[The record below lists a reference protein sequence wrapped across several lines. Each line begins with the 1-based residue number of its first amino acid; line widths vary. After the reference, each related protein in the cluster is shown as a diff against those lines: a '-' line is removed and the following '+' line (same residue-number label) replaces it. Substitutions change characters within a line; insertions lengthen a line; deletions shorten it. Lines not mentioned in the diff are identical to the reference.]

1 MPLREVCL
9 SEIDLII
16 DAGYTKPL
24 PLVTINN
31 NKVGL
36 MRTIMLHYALLR
48 SKSAIDQLAEGLSAL
63 GIIEAMKLHPEL
75 FEPLFVRGKQV
86 PLTSGKNEHNSLII
100 FVTLL
105 RFML

>member
-1 MPLREVCL
+1 MSLREVCL

-31 NKVGL
+31 NKVEL
-36 MRTIMLHYALLR
+36 MHTIMLHYALLR

-63 GIIEAMKLHPEL
+63 GIIEVMKLHPEL
-75 FEPLFVRGKQV
+75 FEPRSLLEESRC
-86 PLTSGKNEHNSLII
+86 PL
-100 FVTLL
+100 
-105 RFML
+105 

>member
-1 MPLREVCL
+1 MSLREVCL
-9 SEIDLII
+9 SEIDLIV

-31 NKVGL
+31 NKVEL

-75 FEPLFVRGKQV
+75 LSHSLLEESRCSLQLVRM
-86 PLTSGKNEHNSLII
+86 SII
-100 FVTLL
+100 V
-105 RFML
+105 